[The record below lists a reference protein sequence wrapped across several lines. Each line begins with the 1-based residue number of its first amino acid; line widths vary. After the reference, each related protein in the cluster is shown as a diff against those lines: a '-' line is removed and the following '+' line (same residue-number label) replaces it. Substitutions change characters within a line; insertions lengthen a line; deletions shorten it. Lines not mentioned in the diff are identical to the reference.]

1 MQDELIENSKN
12 KDNDSQD
19 IQKNKCGKLTGIEI
33 Q

>member
-12 KDNDSQD
+12 LDNDSRG
-19 IQKNKCGKLTGIEI
+19 IQKNKCGKLNGIEI